1 MPPVNRIVLQRIAAL
16 ALALFWAIPLRAM
29 AATESR
35 SVAGF
40 DAVVLE
46 VPGELQIEHGP
57 DEALSLEAE
66 PAVLRMITADVHD
79 RRLRIALAP
88 GRVQTNQ
95 PIRMRLAV
103 RSLRAFESRTAAAV
117 RIDAV
122 QGDAA
127 SLALAGG
134 GAVRVERLNALGLTV
149 LIAGAG
155 DISIAGGSART
166 QQVAITG
173 MGGYAAPALDCER
186 ADVAIDGNGRARLAA
201 SRQLDVR
208 IGGVGQVRYRGEPV
222 VTQSIRGI
230 GSVEKED

>member
-1 MPPVNRIVLQRIAAL
+1 MKRIVLLRIAATS
-16 ALALFWAIPLRAM
+16 LALFWASPPPAQ

-46 VPGELQIEHGP
+46 VPGELQIEHGAS
-57 DEALSLEAE
+57 EALTLDAE
-66 PAVLRMITADVHD
+66 PAVLRLITVEVRD
-79 RRLRIALAP
+79 RRLRIGLAP
-88 GRVQTNQ
+88 GRVETHQ

-103 RSLRAFESRTAAAV
+103 RGLRNFESRTAAEV

-134 GAVRVERLNALGLTV
+134 GTVRVERMKALDLTV
-149 LIAGAG
+149 RIAGAG
-155 DISIAGGSART
+155 DISIAEGSVKS
-166 QQVAITG
+166 QHIGISG
-173 MGGYAAPALDCER
+173 MGGYVAPAVDCER

-201 SRQLDVR
+201 ARQLDVR

-230 GSVEKED
+230 GTVEKD